1 MHACKAKLP
10 RMARCRISVL
20 SDLFGVGIE
29 THLKS
34 VVEAVHA
41 HSFALVALE
50 AAEVTF
56 PGVNHR
62 LPLRAATARTG

>member
-10 RMARCRISVL
+10 RMAP
-20 SDLFGVGIE
+20 LFGVGIE